1 MTREIKFRGQNI
13 DTGEWVYGGVAF
25 ADDRVS
31 IIHKSGNNLMQ
42 HTMVVPETVSQLTG
56 LKDKNGIDIYE
67 DDVVKYPDYLKYL
80 KRYKKEDCFS
90 VGKIVYSE
98 SCYWIWND
106 GSRIAIPWLFTPEP
120 SKPSLTGRD
129 FEILGNIHEHPHL
142 LVK

>member
-42 HTMVVPETVSQLTG
+42 HTMVVPETVGQLTG

-67 DDVVKYPDYLKYL
+67 GDVVVKYGSGSKQGVEVDRGIVKWFNH
-80 KRYKKEDCFS
+80 ESCFS
-90 VGKIVYSE
+90 FDKNGTWNLGIYSKHGE
-98 SCYWIWND
+98 NTLEVI
-106 GSRIAIPWLFTPEP
+106 
-120 SKPSLTGRD
+120 
-129 FEILGNIHEHPHL
+129 GNIHEHPHL